1 MISAG
6 KRPQTYVLDRA
17 ATGTGKAIVVTAQKQ
32 EKENLII
39 IKMSFLVMLLIYS
52 SYLQYAKDANYSG
65 GG

>member
-1 MISAG
+1 M
-6 KRPQTYVLDRA
+6 
-17 ATGTGKAIVVTAQKQ
+17 VVTAQKQ

-39 IKMSFLVMLLIYS
+39 SKMSFLAIMLIYP